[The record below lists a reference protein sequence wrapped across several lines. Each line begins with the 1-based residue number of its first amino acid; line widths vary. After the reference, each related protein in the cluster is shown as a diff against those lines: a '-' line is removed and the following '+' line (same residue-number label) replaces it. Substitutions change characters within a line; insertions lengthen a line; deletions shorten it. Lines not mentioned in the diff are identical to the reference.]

1 MKEIASAEAWDLST
15 KTESLQCHCSSS
27 HRLCCHFALNH
38 SITLM
43 LIHKSLTDKKG
54 IPAHLFTV
62 FPFQI
67 QSFVQDL
74 GTKRYF
80 VLCSCV
86 NCPDCYW
93 AEIHVWE
100 DKASSH
106 HHCIMEAICTH
117 YIRLLWRAPENQ
129 RLINAFGRNL
139 LAAVQV
145 AFHLQKRER
154 EKRGRERERT
164 LLTHGHLHHICST
177 WVCGRETSSSLT
189 WLGWRAKKAR
199 HRNMKG
205 RVFFFSSPDFLF
217 CSYHN

>member
-1 MKEIASAEAWDLST
+1 
-15 KTESLQCHCSSS
+15 
-27 HRLCCHFALNH
+27 
-38 SITLM
+38 M

-129 RLINAFGRNL
+129 RLINASGRNL

-145 AFHLQKRER
+145 AFHFQKRER
-154 EKRGRERERT
+154 EKSGRKRERGRCWH
-164 LLTHGHLHHICST
+164 LTIFTAYAHMQCVGVWWGNKFIPD
-177 WVCGRETSSSLT
+177 LT
-189 WLGWRAKKAR
+189 WLKSQ
-199 HRNMKG
+199 KG
-205 RVFFFSSPDFLF
+205 HTQKHEVPCLFFPHLTSSFAPIIINY
-217 CSYHN
+217 CQ